1 MNGINRKEDLTE
13 HMTEGTQK
21 YITPGSHNQ
30 IIPSRDEFHKYATA
44 KLYLDDFTTDYPTKI
59 PGLTV
64 AKIESSLY
72 WTEKLKDKNKWNF
85 LRVRQDKL
93 WET

>member
-1 MNGINRKEDLTE
+1 MKI

-30 IIPSRDEFHKYATA
+30 TIPSRDEFHKYATE
-44 KLYLDDFTTDYPTKI
+44 KLYQDDFATNYPTRI

-64 AKIESSLY
+64 AKIESSLD
-72 WTEKLKDKNKWNF
+72 WTKKLEDKNKWNF

>member
-13 HMTEGTQK
+13 HMTEGTQ
-21 YITPGSHNQ
+21 

-44 KLYLDDFTTDYPTKI
+44 KLYQEDFTTDYPTRI